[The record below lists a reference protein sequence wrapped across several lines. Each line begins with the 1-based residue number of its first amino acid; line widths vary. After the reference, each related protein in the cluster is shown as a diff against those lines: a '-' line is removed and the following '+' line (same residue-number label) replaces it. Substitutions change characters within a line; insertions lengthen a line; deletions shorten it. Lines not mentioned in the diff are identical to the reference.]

1 MWRAHRHRRTL
12 LTLGI
17 GLLATTL
24 VGAEDVCTTNSFQF
38 RIGMVKN
45 NPFTAD
51 VETIFPEASPD
62 GGVNQTG
69 RRLTYRIARN
79 SAGQVSVRSPQLWAP
94 GKSSGAGDD
103 PQFWFTT
110 ICDPDAKTTTSVSQ
124 GLRST
129 MAKDSVTGEDVLTS
143 LAMNGKA
150 RIMTSGASPGIWP
163 VHGSTFDQPD
173 VQPATK
179 TSNLGYRTI
188 EGMRAFGYRWWT
200 PKNGVIDEGTYTDK
214 WVSEDLQSDVS
225 RVETNLQ
232 EKHEYS
238 LTLTHLQR
246 VEPDP
251 TLFEIPA
258 GYKVIDEE
266 GKTHIA
272 TRELA
277 H

>member
-1 MWRAHRHRRTL
+1 MWRVHRCSRTL
-12 LTLGI
+12 LAFGI
-17 GLLATTL
+17 GLIAAKVAT
-24 VGAEDVCTTNSFQF
+24 AETVCITDNLQF

-45 NPFTAD
+45 NPFTANIQ
-51 VETIFPEASPD
+51 VIFPDHD
-62 GGVNQTG
+62 GSETQTG
-69 RRLTYRIARN
+69 HRLTYRIARN
-79 SAGQVSVRSPQLWAP
+79 SAGQVSMRRPQTWMP
-94 GKSSGAGDD
+94 GKSYGVGDD
-103 PQFWFTT
+103 PTFWFTT
-110 ICDPDAKTTTSVSQ
+110 ICDPDAKTTTSISQ

-129 MAKDSVTGEDVLTS
+129 MTKDAVTGEDISNS
-143 LAMNGKA
+143 LATNGKA
-150 RIMTSGASPGIWP
+150 LVMTKGASPGIWP
-163 VHGSTFDQPD
+163 VRGSPFNQPD
-173 VQPATK
+173 VQPAAK
-179 TSNLGYRTI
+179 TNDLGYRTI

-200 PKNGVIDEGTYTDK
+200 PKNGAIDEEKYTDK

-251 TLFEIPA
+251 KLFEIPA
-258 GYKVIDEE
+258 GYKVIYED
-266 GKTHIA
+266 GKPRIA